1 MSFALFTSIES
12 SRFQGV
18 SLWPDFAY
26 KSMVNIMTSFEI
38 QGFVYIGMFLSL
50 FWRPKNASFVV
61 PAGIAFYLYTTGF
74 VQSTIPLII
83 ACGCLTLS
91 AVLIAVQIMARFSS
105 NEDELDESDESDDSD
120 ESSASSAKRPSRK
133 VITEHEGKLVSF
145 GMAHW
150 KHDRSNDMSFYVEIE
165 GQNKVWAIGLKDAV
179 KNSGAKVGDTVVF
192 WKDSEVRTD
201 KAQVLDRKGN
211 VTGYR
216 KLETDKRR
224 GLWIMEVIS

>member
-1 MSFALFTSIES
+1 MS
-12 SRFQGV
+12 
-18 SLWPDFAY
+18 
-26 KSMVNIMTSFEI
+26 SFEL

-61 PAGIAFYLYTTGF
+61 PVGIAFYIYTTGF

-91 AVLIAVQIMARFSS
+91 AVVLAVQLMSRFSPKD
-105 NEDELDESDESDDSD
+105 DEFDESDDSD
-120 ESSASSAKRPSRK
+120 DSTAPSAKRSSRT

-150 KHDRSNDMSFYVEIE
+150 KNDRSNDMSFYVEIE
-165 GQNKVWAIGLKDAV
+165 GQNKVWAIGLKKAV
-179 KNSGAKVGDTVVF
+179 ENSGAKIGDTVVF
-192 WKDSEVRTD
+192 WKDSEVRTS

-216 KLETDKRR
+216 DLETDKRR